1 MVKKIKMTKG
11 QYRKLSKSWLGIIVI
26 LGILG
31 FIFIRNINQYQVQ
44 SALK

>member
-26 LGILG
+26 LSGI
-31 FIFIRNINQYQVQ
+31 
-44 SALK
+44 